1 MPAGLLTGTLGAAAV
16 TLAGAAVTAKLVDQE
31 ILPQENIGYAVMV
44 LLITAAWTGAS
55 LSKKRIKRRIGL
67 VCLLS
72 GACFYVLLLAMTA
85 LFFGGHYDGAGET
98 ALLVFCGSLLPAI
111 GKSGGKSR
119 TKMRRIKIR
128 NC

>member
-1 MPAGLLTGTLGAAAV
+1 MPAGLLTGTLGAVAV
-16 TLAGAAVTAKLVDQE
+16 TLAGTAVTAKLVDQE
-31 ILPQENIGYAVMV
+31 MLPQENIGYAVMV

-55 LSKKRIKRRIGL
+55 LSANQIKRRRGL

-72 GACFYVLLLAMTA
+72 GTCFYGLLLAVTA
-85 LFFGGHYDGAGET
+85 LLFGGHYDGVGET
-98 ALLVFCGSLLPAI
+98 ALLVFCGSLLPVT

-119 TKMRRIKIR
+119 TKMRRVKIR